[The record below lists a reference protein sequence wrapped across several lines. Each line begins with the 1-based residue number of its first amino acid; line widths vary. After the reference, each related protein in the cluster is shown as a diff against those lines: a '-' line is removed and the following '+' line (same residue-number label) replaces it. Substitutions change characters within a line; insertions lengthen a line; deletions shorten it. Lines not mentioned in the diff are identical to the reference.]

1 MKTILLFSLVFVAG
15 ILPITSAADTPP
27 GKIKIAVKEFP
38 PLVFKDLKGF
48 CIDIATIISEKNNMH
63 PEFVM
68 VDSVPSLLGAVESG
82 ACDMGFAGI
91 TITPGREKRVDFS
104 QPFFESGLMIAVRN
118 QAFSQISF
126 IGNAFLRVIG
136 LSIALFFVGLTVVA
150 HLVWWIERDD
160 RDPQGFP
167 TAYGKG
173 IVDAY
178 WWAVVTMSTVGYGD
192 KRPKKNGGRAI
203 AAIWMFIGIIWFAG
217 LTATLSSALTVDRI
231 RHGEIN
237 DLPDLYGKNVA
248 VIVDTTS
255 EDFLRYH
262 NVKKV
267 LATSFDGLL
276 ASRTVEATIRQ
287 ILRQS
292 PKNRLCFKGVPVIGR
307 SLLQFDDDGSKP
319 FRNCPIEQ
327 AGIQMAVAQPLRHSS
342 GRGALPR
349 PERRVRQMSA
359 PPTALPDEGT
369 ARWQLANP
377 AQRAF
382 LGASIGSRRYRG
394 RLASTSGVLKS
405 PM

>member
-1 MKTILLFSLVFVAG
+1 MKTILVLSLIFVAG
-15 ILPITSAADTPP
+15 IVPIPSAADTPP

-48 CIDIATIISEKNNMH
+48 CIDIATIISEKHHMH

-91 TITPGREKRVDFS
+91 TITPEREKRVDFS

-118 QAFSQISF
+118 EAFSQISF
-126 IGNAFLRVIG
+126 IGNTLLRVIG

-160 RDPQGFP
+160 QDPQGFP
-167 TAYGKG
+167 TAYAKG

-192 KRPKKNGGRAI
+192 KRPKKNSGRAI

-231 RHGEIN
+231 RHGEIS

-262 NVKKV
+262 NVKIV
-267 LATSFDGLL
+267 PVHSFDDLL
-276 ASRTVEATIRQ
+276 TN
-287 ILRQS
+287 L
-292 PKNRLCFKGVPVIGR
+292 KDGR
-307 SLLQFDDDGSKP
+307 SDAIVYD
-319 FRNCPIEQ
+319 
-327 AGIQMAVAQPLRHSS
+327 
-342 GRGALPR
+342 
-349 PERRVRQMSA
+349 A
-359 PPTALPDEGT
+359 PPLMYAAKLDPTIKVVGDMFAHQQYGVVFPNDGAEALKELFDFEIM
-369 ARWQLANP
+369 L
-377 AQRAF
+377 
-382 LGASIGSRRYRG
+382 SRENGEYQK
-394 RLASTSGVLKS
+394 VYDKWF
-405 PM
+405 